1 MPEPKA
7 IDVVTSMLSYF
18 PKVME
23 TPGHVI
29 TREEVETRFCA
40 DARMITNGQV
50 KCAGIDA
57 HLQHFRELQ
66 RKLKSLRIR
75 FPLEE
80 SITSATECAAYY
92 KIDYVTADGSS
103 GVVHDS
109 ALWKVRDGKI
119 ALMVESVA
127 FDGPQIPLDNHR

>member
-1 MPEPKA
+1 MSEPQA
-7 IDVVTSMLSYF
+7 IDAVIDCF
-18 PKVME
+18 QWFNQVMA

-29 TREEVETRFCA
+29 TREEVAQRWTSQA
-40 DARMITNGQV
+40 QMIANGQL

-57 HLQHFRELQ
+57 LLKHFCELQ
-66 RKLKSLRIR
+66 QKLKSFRIR
-75 FPLEE
+75 LPPEH
-80 SITSATECAAYY
+80 SITSANECAAYY
-92 KIDYVTADGSS
+92 KIDYALADGSR

-127 FDGPQIPLDNHR
+127 FEGGAIELENHS